1 MNIDESLLYQFESG
15 LDPQHIDR
23 SSIPAD
29 IVGYGEISAIFQ
41 IQKDDTCV
49 FKRLPL
55 FQEQSKAADYE
66 RMYHEYSDLL
76 VSAGLSLPR
85 HDTRIIAVPDRPV
98 SLYIIQ
104 EKFDGENLCNHL
116 IQHSDTAFSLS
127 LIEKILSRIS
137 MIWTFNRNAAPETE
151 LAIDGQLS
159 NWVYIKQPDTDALF
173 YIDTSTPLYR
183 KAGIEQQDPELM
195 LQSAPSFLRWIIRLF
210 FLQDVMT
217 RYYDPKLVYI
227 DLVANLYKEQ
237 RPDLIDAVLP
247 LVNRY
252 LPDGISPVTRKEI
265 DRYYREDKIIWR
277 LFLAFRKI
285 DRFLTT
291 KIFRKRYEFILPGKI
306 KR

>member
-1 MNIDESLLYQFESG
+1 MKIDESLLTRFESG
-15 LDPQHIDR
+15 LDPQHVHR
-23 SSIPAD
+23 SAIPAG

-41 IQKDDTCV
+41 IQNDRTCV
-49 FKRLPL
+49 YKRLPL
-55 FQEQSKAADYE
+55 FQEQSAAAAYE

-76 VSAGLSLPR
+76 VTAGLRLPE
-85 HDTRIIAVPDRPV
+85 HETRIISVADRPV

-104 EKFDGENLCNHL
+104 EKFRGEQLCNHL

-127 LIEKILSRIS
+127 LIEKILTRIN
-137 MIWTFNRNAAPETE
+137 MVWTFNRDAAPETE
-151 LAIDGQLS
+151 VAIDGQLS
-159 NWVYIKQPDTDALF
+159 NWVYAKQADTDFLY

-183 KAGIEQQDPELM
+183 KAGVEQQDPELM

-217 RYYDPKLVYI
+217 RYYNPRLVYI

-237 RPDLIDAVLP
+237 RSDLIEAVLP
-247 LVNRY
+247 LVNQY
-252 LPDGISPVTRKEI
+252 LPEGIPPVTRKDI
-265 DRYYREDKIIWR
+265 DRYYQEDKIIWS

-291 KIFRKRYEFILPGKI
+291 KMLRKRYEFILPGKI